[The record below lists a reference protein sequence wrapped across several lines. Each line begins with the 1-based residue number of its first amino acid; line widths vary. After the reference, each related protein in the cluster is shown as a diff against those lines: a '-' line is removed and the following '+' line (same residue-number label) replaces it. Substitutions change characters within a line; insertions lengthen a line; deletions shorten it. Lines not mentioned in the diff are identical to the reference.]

1 MIVCG
6 PPAGGAARITDNEG
20 LEMTEASLKERLR
33 SDMND
38 ARRKGA
44 KDRARLFSTL
54 LADVKNREIELGHEL
69 DDQEVV
75 EVLARCVKLR
85 KEAAEQM
92 ASRPELAEKERA
104 EAAAIKEYLPPEAD
118 EEEIRQKVREAIEAG
133 ANNIGAVMG
142 KVMPQ
147 FKGRAEGREVNR
159 VAREELEKG
168 GSGD

>member
-1 MIVCG
+1 M
-6 PPAGGAARITDNEG
+6 A
-20 LEMTEASLKERLR
+20 EATLKQRLH
-33 SDMND
+33 SDMNE
-38 ARRKGA
+38 ARRQGA
-44 KDRARLFSTL
+44 RDRTRLFSTV
-54 LADVKNREIELGHEL
+54 LADVKNKEIELGHEL

-85 KEAAEQM
+85 NEAAEQM
-92 ASRPELAEKERA
+92 ASRPELAERERT
-104 EAAAIKEYLPPEAD
+104 EAATIKEYMPPEAS

-142 KVMPQ
+142 AVMPQ

-159 VAREELEKG
+159 LAREELEKG

>member
-1 MIVCG
+1 MPTTYV
-6 PPAGGAARITDNEG
+6 EE
-20 LEMTEASLKERLR
+20 LEMAELSLKERLR

-38 ARRKGA
+38 ARRQGA
-44 KDRARLFSTL
+44 RDRARLFSTL
-54 LADVKNREIELGHEL
+54 LADVKNKEIELGHEL

-75 EVLARCVKLR
+75 EVLTRCLKLR
-85 KEAAEQM
+85 NEAAEQM
-92 ASRPELAEKERA
+92 ASRPDLAERERA
-104 EAAAIKEYLPPEAD
+104 EAATIKEYLPPEAG

-142 KVMPQ
+142 TVMPQ
-147 FKGRAEGREVNR
+147 FKGRAEGRDVNR